1 MVFSLHVS
9 FPCNIKESAGN
20 ANYCSPNEIRQ
31 RVWSDSSVQTYWQK
45 KFYSMWCDM
54 WPYQSRLVLA
64 QNWAIVLLKQVIFL
78 PVVWYCYDFKRLSQQ
93 LNKYERANFQNSN
106 VCIRLFLLIL
116 IHHRNVHTYT
126 TWKDA
131 WIKCK
136 KGLLKTQNFKV

>member
-1 MVFSLHVS
+1 
-9 FPCNIKESAGN
+9 
-20 ANYCSPNEIRQ
+20 
-31 RVWSDSSVQTYWQK
+31 
-45 KFYSMWCDM
+45 M

-93 LNKYERANFQNSN
+93 LNKSERANFQNSN

-126 TWKDA
+126 T
-131 WIKCK
+131 
-136 KGLLKTQNFKV
+136 